1 MSKTAK
7 KSILLSFITII
18 SRIFGL
24 IRDHFQAIFFGTG
37 PVAFAWEIATLIPGM
52 LRTLLVE
59 GGISQAFIP
68 IYSAS
73 LENSKKEASKTAG
86 VVIIFV
92 FGLMI
97 IVTICALIISPFIF
111 PLLTHKTPK
120 ESEFLIYLNS
130 ILILYLVPASL
141 TSVLVGISNSH
152 GFFGLPAIL
161 PIILNI
167 GMIIGFITSNINNPQ
182 TVNATS
188 QAWIWM
194 GMAGV
199 QFFIQYFYIWRK
211 GDAPILSLNFK
222 NPAIK
227 KIFILMIPAILSN
240 AVFQI
245 NQLFD
250 VLIASIFID
259 PKLGAVPSIRFA
271 QRLIQLPT
279 GIIGVALSTAI
290 LPIISKQIANLKNS
304 NNLKNFK
311 TTENLKKSNN
321 IKTNENLKNIKS
333 AENIKNL
340 KTAENL
346 KKSNNLININ
356 TQTNEIQNEILSAL
370 QFALFLT
377 IPASLGFFFLGE
389 DIITLIFSG
398 GKWDYQST
406 LMTWIALK
414 YFILGI
420 PLYSINK
427 ILVSVFFAYNDTKT
441 PMKSMLVSTS
451 INLILN
457 LILVHFMAQG
467 GIALST
473 SIAALAQTLQLSFIL
488 NYRNKVLNFTYLKS
502 YFYKMLPIYLIMII
516 FLIFIKYFSNNISFY
531 IGSKLLNYLKLYNLN
546 EVDKLSYLIFPKVF
560 IGVGGGLFIYFGLS
574 NYFKIKEMNIIKDIF
589 KK

>member
-37 PVAFAWEIATLIPGM
+37 PVAFAWEIATLLPGM

-97 IVTICALIISPFIF
+97 IVTICALLISPFIF

-120 ESEFLIYLNS
+120 DSEFLIYLNS

-141 TSVLVGISNSH
+141 TSVLVGISNSN
-152 GFFGLPAIL
+152 GFFGIPAIL

-211 GDAPILSLNFK
+211 GDAPILSLDFK

-304 NNLKNFK
+304 NILKNLKAS
-311 TTENLKKSNN
+311 ENLNN
-321 IKTNENLKNIKS
+321 SKNIK
-333 AENIKNL
+333 A
-340 KTAENL
+340 
-346 KKSNNLININ
+346 SNNLNNSKNLNNTN

-427 ILVSVFFAYNDTKT
+427 ILISVFFAYNDTKT

-473 SIAALAQTLQLSFIL
+473 SIAALAQTLQLSYIL
-488 NYRNKVLNFTYLKS
+488 NYKNKVLNFTYLKS
-502 YFYKMLPIYLIMII
+502 YFYKMLPIYIIMII
-516 FLIFIKYFSNNISFY
+516 FLICINYFFNNISFY
-531 IGSKLLNYLKLYNLN
+531 IGNKLLNYLKLYNLS

-560 IGVGGGLFIYFGLS
+560 VGVGGGLFLYFGLS